1 MIELWTASAPIIHAL
16 ESLYHATVD
25 VLKARTRELGSAVN
39 QPLGM
44 LDSAD
49 VQRDKLLQNDLKEL
63 LSKLAAALLINME
76 ARIQVY
82 SE

>member
-1 MIELWTASAPIIHAL
+1 M

-25 VLKARTRELGSAVN
+25 VLNARTRELGSAVN

-44 LDSAD
+44 HDSPD

-63 LSKLAAALLINME
+63 LSKSAAALLINME